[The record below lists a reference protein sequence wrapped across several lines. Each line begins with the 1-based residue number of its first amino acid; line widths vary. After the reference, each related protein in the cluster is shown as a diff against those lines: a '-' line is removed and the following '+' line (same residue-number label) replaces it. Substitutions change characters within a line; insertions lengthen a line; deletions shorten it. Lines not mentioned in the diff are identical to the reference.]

1 MQIVLNTE
9 DILRLVLLGLKHET
23 NLTPVEIHI
32 GPING
37 EIKAVAGIGEEVPQ
51 GTFDDDDTDP
61 VVEDKP
67 KVTGQTD
74 ASAPTKKRRKRR
86 TKEEIAADEA
96 TKPVSLLHNRGRKV
110 QDGYQD
116 SQWIVETEA
125 KDSDAQQPET
135 KGTETEK
142 VLETEPET
150 GSDKAASATT
160 ATQEAAGVGAATTDL
175 FADPAGG
182 VEQPAAQSAQ
192 PEQPATDLFAELED
206 TKEVVTS
213 AGQNP
218 FNDNT
223 EAEYPEVTA
232 DSLDLFSDPA
242 PTANA
247 SQPTTQTEDGFVKPA
262 GDDKV
267 LDLFS

>member
-61 VVEDKP
+61 VVEDEP
-67 KVTGQTD
+67 KATD
-74 ASAPTKKRRKRR
+74 QADAAAPTKKRRKRR

-96 TKPVSLLHNRGRKV
+96 KAKQAAEAQQPQPQAGEAETKGP
-110 QDGYQD
+110 
-116 SQWIVETEA
+116 
-125 KDSDAQQPET
+125 DAQQPET

-142 VLETEPET
+142 VLETKPET
-150 GSDKAASATT
+150 GSDKAASAET
-160 ATQEAAGVGAATTDL
+160 ATQEAAGAGAATTDL
-175 FADPAGG
+175 FADPTGS
-182 VEQPAAQSAQ
+182 VEQPAAQEAQ
-192 PEQPATDLFAELED
+192 PEQPAADLFAEPED

-218 FNDNT
+218 FGGNT
-223 EAEYPEVTA
+223 EDDHPEVTA

-247 SQPTTQTEDGFVKPA
+247 GQPTTQTEDGFVKPTD
-262 GDDKV
+262 DDKV

>member
-23 NLTPVEIHI
+23 SLTPVEIHI

-61 VVEDKP
+61 VVEDEP
-67 KVTGQTD
+67 KATGPAD
-74 ASAPTKKRRKRR
+74 AATPTKKRRKRR

-96 TKPVSLLHNRGRKV
+96 KAKQAAEAQQPQQQAG
-110 QDGYQD
+110 
-116 SQWIVETEA
+116 EAEA
-125 KDSDAQQPET
+125 KGPDTQQPET
-135 KGTETEK
+135 KGAETEE
-142 VLETEPET
+142 VLETKPET
-150 GSDKAASATT
+150 GSDKAASAAT
-160 ATQEAAGVGAATTDL
+160 ATQETAGAGAATTDL
-175 FADPAGG
+175 FADPASS
-182 VEQPAAQSAQ
+182 VEQPAAQEAQ
-192 PEQPATDLFAELED
+192 PEQPATDLFAEPED

-218 FNDNT
+218 FGGNT
-223 EAEYPEVTA
+223 EAEHPEVTA

-242 PTANA
+242 STANA
-247 SQPTTQTEDGFVKPA
+247 GQPTTQTEEGFVKPA

>member
-61 VVEDKP
+61 VVEDEP
-67 KVTGQTD
+67 KASGQAD
-74 ASAPTKKRRKRR
+74 AAAPTKKRRKRR

-96 TKPVSLLHNRGRKV
+96 KAKQAAEAQQPQPQAGEAETKGP
-110 QDGYQD
+110 
-116 SQWIVETEA
+116 
-125 KDSDAQQPET
+125 DAQQPET
-135 KGTETEK
+135 KGAETEE
-142 VLETEPET
+142 VLETKPET
-150 GSDKAASATT
+150 GSDKAASAAT
-160 ATQEAAGVGAATTDL
+160 ATQETAGAGATDL
-175 FADPAGG
+175 FADPASS
-182 VEQPAAQSAQ
+182 VEQPAAQEAQ
-192 PEQPATDLFAELED
+192 PEQPATDLFAEPED

-218 FNDNT
+218 FGGNT
-223 EAEYPEVTA
+223 EAEHPEVTA

-247 SQPTTQTEDGFVKPA
+247 GQPTTQTEEGFVKPA

>member
-1 MQIVLNTE
+1 MQIILSTD

-23 NLTPVEIHI
+23 SLAPVEIHI

-37 EIKAVAGIGEEVPQ
+37 EIKAVAGVGEEVPQ

-61 VVEDKP
+61 VTEDEP
-67 KVTGQTD
+67 KATGTAD
-74 ASAPTKKRRKRR
+74 AATPTKKRRKRR

-96 TKPVSLLHNRGRKV
+96 KAKQAAEAQQPQQPV
-110 QDGYQD
+110 
-116 SQWIVETEA
+116 VETEA
-125 KDSDAQQPET
+125 KGPDAQQPET

-142 VLETEPET
+142 VLETKPET
-150 GSDKAASATT
+150 AADKTP
-160 ATQEAAGVGAATTDL
+160 EAAAQVEATAGTGAAEPDL
-175 FADPAGG
+175 FADPD
-182 VEQPAAQSAQ
+182 PAAGSVAQ
-192 PEQPATDLFAELED
+192 PEVQAEQPATDLFAEPEPTD
-206 TKEVVTS
+206 DVVTT

-218 FNDNT
+218 FGENT
-223 EAEYPEVTA
+223 EAEHPEVSG

-242 PTANA
+242 PSANA
-247 SQPTTQTEDGFVKPA
+247 GQPTTQTEEGFVKPA

>member
-1 MQIVLNTE
+1 MQIILNTE
-9 DILRLVLLGLKHET
+9 DVLRLVLLGLKHET

-61 VVEDKP
+61 VAEDEP
-67 KVTGQTD
+67 KAAGTANAEQ
-74 ASAPTKKRRKRR
+74 PQKKRRKRR

-96 TKPVSLLHNRGRKV
+96 KAKQAAETQQPQQPV
-110 QDGYQD
+110 
-116 SQWIVETEA
+116 VETEA
-125 KDSDAQQPET
+125 KGPDAQQPET

-142 VLETEPET
+142 VLETKPET
-150 GSDKAASATT
+150 GSDKAASAAT
-160 ATQEAAGVGAATTDL
+160 ATQEAAGAGAAATDL
-175 FADPAGG
+175 FADPAGS
-182 VEQPAAQSAQ
+182 VEQPAAQEAQ
-192 PEQPATDLFAELED
+192 PEQPATDLFAEPED

-218 FNDNT
+218 FGGNT
-223 EAEYPEVTA
+223 EAEHPEVTA

-242 PTANA
+242 PAANA
-247 SQPTTQTEDGFVKPA
+247 GQPTTQTEEGFVKPA

>member
-1 MQIVLNTE
+1 MQIILSTD

-23 NLTPVEIHI
+23 NLAPVEIHI

-37 EIKAVAGIGEEVPQ
+37 EIKAVAGVGEEVPQ

-61 VVEDKP
+61 VVEDEP
-67 KVTGQTD
+67 KATGNAD
-74 ASAPTKKRRKRR
+74 AATPGKKRRKRR

-96 TKPVSLLHNRGRKV
+96 KAKQAAETQQPQQPV
-110 QDGYQD
+110 
-116 SQWIVETEA
+116 VETET
-125 KDSDAQQPET
+125 KGPDAQQPET

-142 VLETEPET
+142 ALETKPET
-150 GSDKAASATT
+150 GSDKAASTATE
-160 ATQEAAGVGAATTDL
+160 TQEAAGAGAATTDL
-175 FADPAGG
+175 FADPAGS
-182 VEQPAAQSAQ
+182 VEQPAAQESQ
-192 PEQPATDLFAELED
+192 PEQPAADLFAEPED
-206 TKEVVTS
+206 IKEVVTS

-218 FNDNT
+218 FGGNT
-223 EAEYPEVTA
+223 EAEHPEVTA

-247 SQPTTQTEDGFVKPA
+247 GQPTTQTEDGFVKPA

>member
-23 NLTPVEIHI
+23 NLAPVEIHI

-37 EIKAVAGIGEEVPQ
+37 EIKAVAGVGEEVPQ

-61 VVEDKP
+61 VVEDEP
-67 KVTGQTD
+67 KATGNAD
-74 ASAPTKKRRKRR
+74 AATPGKKRRKRR

-96 TKPVSLLHNRGRKV
+96 K
-110 QDGYQD
+110 
-116 SQWIVETEA
+116 A
-125 KDSDAQQPET
+125 KQAAEAQQPQQQAGEAETKGPDSQQSET

-142 VLETEPET
+142 VLETKPET
-150 GSDKAASATT
+150 GSDKAASAAT
-160 ATQEAAGVGAATTDL
+160 ATQEAAGAGAATTDL
-175 FADPAGG
+175 FTDPAGS
-182 VEQPAAQSAQ
+182 VEQPAAQEAQ
-192 PEQPATDLFAELED
+192 PEQPAADLFAEPED

-218 FNDNT
+218 FGGNT
-223 EAEYPEVTA
+223 EAEHPEVTA

-247 SQPTTQTEDGFVKPA
+247 GQPTTQTEDGFVKPA

>member
-23 NLTPVEIHI
+23 SLTPVEIHI

-61 VVEDKP
+61 VVEDESKA
-67 KVTGQTD
+67 TGQAD
-74 ASAPTKKRRKRR
+74 AAATTKKRRKRR

-96 TKPVSLLHNRGRKV
+96 KAKQAAEAQQPQQPV
-110 QDGYQD
+110 
-116 SQWIVETEA
+116 VETEA
-125 KDSDAQQPET
+125 EGPNAQQSET

-142 VLETEPET
+142 VLETKPET
-150 GSDKAASATT
+150 GSDKAASAET
-160 ATQEAAGVGAATTDL
+160 ATQEAAGAGATDL
-175 FADPAGG
+175 FADPAGS
-182 VEQPAAQSAQ
+182 VEQPAAQEAQ
-192 PEQPATDLFAELED
+192 PEQPTTDLFAEPED

-218 FNDNT
+218 FGGNT
-223 EAEYPEVTA
+223 EAEHPEVTA

-242 PTANA
+242 PAANA
-247 SQPTTQTEDGFVKPA
+247 GQPTTQTEDGFVKPA

>member
-61 VVEDKP
+61 VVEDEP
-67 KVTGQTD
+67 KATGQAD
-74 ASAPTKKRRKRR
+74 AAAPTKKRRKRR

-96 TKPVSLLHNRGRKV
+96 KAKQAAEAQQPQQPV
-110 QDGYQD
+110 
-116 SQWIVETEA
+116 VETEA
-125 KDSDAQQPET
+125 EGPNAQQSET

-142 VLETEPET
+142 VLETKPET
-150 GSDKAASATT
+150 GSDKAASAET
-160 ATQEAAGVGAATTDL
+160 ATQEAAGAGATDL
-175 FADPAGG
+175 FADPAGS
-182 VEQPAAQSAQ
+182 VEQPAAQEAQ
-192 PEQPATDLFAELED
+192 PEQPATDLFAEPED

-218 FNDNT
+218 FGGNT
-223 EAEYPEVTA
+223 EAGHPEVTA
-232 DSLDLFSDPA
+232 DSLDLFSDLAPA
-242 PTANA
+242 ANA
-247 SQPTTQTEDGFVKPA
+247 GQPTTQTEDGFVKPA

>member
-1 MQIVLNTE
+1 MQIILNTE
-9 DILRLVLLGLKHET
+9 DVLRLVLLGLKHET

-61 VVEDKP
+61 VVEDEP
-67 KVTGQTD
+67 KATGNAD
-74 ASAPTKKRRKRR
+74 AATPAKKRRKRR

-96 TKPVSLLHNRGRKV
+96 KAKQAAETQQPQQASGEAAGES
-110 QDGYQD
+110 QD
-116 SQWIVETEA
+116 A
-125 KDSDAQQPET
+125 KQPET
-135 KGTETEK
+135 KGTETEA
-142 VLETEPET
+142 VLETKPET
-150 GSDKAASATT
+150 AADKAPEAGAQVET
-160 ATQEAAGVGAATTDL
+160 AVGAGSEAVDL
-175 FADPAGG
+175 FADNQPAAGG
-182 VEQPAAQSAQ
+182 VAAQ
-192 PEQPATDLFAELED
+192 PETQTQQQPATDLFAEPED

-218 FNDNT
+218 FGGDT
-223 EAEYPEVTA
+223 EAQHPEVNA
-232 DSLDLFSDPA
+232 DSLDLFSDPT
-242 PTANA
+242 PPANA
-247 SQPTTQTEDGFVKPA
+247 GQPATQTEEGFVKPA

>member
-1 MQIVLNTE
+1 MQIVMNTE

-61 VVEDKP
+61 VAEDEP
-67 KVTGQTD
+67 KAAGNAD
-74 ASAPTKKRRKRR
+74 AEQPQKKRRKRR

-96 TKPVSLLHNRGRKV
+96 KAKQAAETQQPQQPV
-110 QDGYQD
+110 
-116 SQWIVETEA
+116 VETEA
-125 KDSDAQQPET
+125 KGPDAQQPET

-142 VLETEPET
+142 VLEAEPEKAA
-150 GSDKAASATT
+150 DKAPEAGA
-160 ATQEAAGVGAATTDL
+160 QVEAAAGAGSEAATDL
-175 FADPAGG
+175 FADPAAGS
-182 VEQPAAQSAQ
+182 VAEQPAPQA
-192 PEQPATDLFAELED
+192 EQPAVDLFAEPEE
-206 TKEVVTS
+206 EVVTT

-218 FNDNT
+218 FGGDT
-223 EAEYPEVTA
+223 EAQHPEVNA

-242 PTANA
+242 PAANA
-247 SQPTTQTEDGFVKPA
+247 GQPATQTEEGFVKPA